1 MPVSSPTPPVSTE
14 EEAHLTLE
22 YLLRRMRFKSDF
34 PALGTSITRIQA
46 LSGSESESLHT
57 LCDEILKDVALT
69 QKLLRVVNTAHY
81 RRAGTDPISTISR
94 AVSLIGLAGV
104 RNLALSLMLLE
115 HMEDKVHAQQLKV
128 EFLRT
133 VMAGTLASELS
144 HQPREAE
151 EAFLGALFRNLGRL
165 LVAFYL
171 PEDAEQIRALTSGEA
186 ESGEPMTDA
195 QASHKVLG
203 VNHEQLAGHVGKS
216 WGLPDG
222 LLACMRSP
230 EGRVPTRSLAA
241 RPERL
246 WWLASMAN
254 QMAQT
259 MLDTEPV
266 QLGDALNDI
275 ARTYGAALDVTSGEV
290 SQAAGRA
297 RKRLTELTQ
306 ALNLNVPARS
316 PGERL
321 LDTYYVDAP
330 NSGQGEGPSPDAL
343 GLGDD
348 SGTLAPELPPP
359 PSTRPASS
367 PTASRTSPTPWS
379 SLSVSTMSCR

>member
-1 MPVSSPTPPVSTE
+1 
-14 EEAHLTLE
+14 
-22 YLLRRMRFKSDF
+22 
-34 PALGTSITRIQA
+34 
-46 LSGSESESLHT
+46 
-57 LCDEILKDVALT
+57 
-69 QKLLRVVNTAHY
+69 
-81 RRAGTDPISTISR
+81 
-94 AVSLIGLAGV
+94 
-104 RNLALSLMLLE
+104 
-115 HMEDKVHAQQLKV
+115 
-128 EFLRT
+128 
-133 VMAGTLASELS
+133 
-144 HQPREAE
+144 
-151 EAFLGALFRNLGRL
+151 
-165 LVAFYL
+165 
-171 PEDAEQIRALTSGEA
+171 
-186 ESGEPMTDA
+186 
-195 QASHKVLG
+195 
-203 VNHEQLAGHVGKS
+203 
-216 WGLPDG
+216 
-222 LLACMRSP
+222 MRSP

-330 NSGQGEGPSPDAL
+330 NSGQGR
-343 GLGDD
+343 
-348 SGTLAPELPPP
+348 APAPM
-359 PSTRPASS
+359 
-367 PTASRTSPTPWS
+367 PWGWG
-379 SLSVSTMSCR
+379 